1 MRKNRRIKRRRKRKK
16 QAPLAF
22 QAASTTEGSQ
32 KKHPFFLPYICN
44 LKNTTF
50 FSCIEPG
57 FSRRPC

>member
-32 KKHPFFLPYICN
+32 KKTPL
-44 LKNTTF
+44 
-50 FSCIEPG
+50 FSPIYM
-57 FSRRPC
+57 